1 MKFIDR
7 YLTVRRA
14 VLIALNPKAQTV
26 MISYK
31 DKNGELKTHN
41 IFSDKEKAKAMY
53 LEHWEN
59 LFLENSKDSESLKT
73 KLINFTKGIQDRWN
87 EYNRTDP
94 LRVIKTQVNEFNSS
108 KEDREI
114 VEKILGG
121 NMLTV
126 KGMIKI
132 LLLNKY
138 NAFVDL
144 HPDDTWYIEQVD
156 NYINQFY
163 AKLDSVFYTANG
175 LESDRDF
182 AIAVNHQPFAYVL
195 WLARKS
201 GKTVDY
207 VFNNMPLYYKIKM
220 VYLYINQ
227 QLKNANYTK
236 DEIRPVS

>member
-59 LFLENSKDSESLKT
+59 LFLENSKDAESLKT

-87 EYNRTDP
+87 ESNRADP
-94 LRVIKTQVNEFNSS
+94 LRVIKTQVNEFKSS

-114 VEKILGG
+114 VEKIG
-121 NMLTV
+121 
-126 KGMIKI
+126 
-132 LLLNKY
+132 
-138 NAFVDL
+138 
-144 HPDDTWYIEQVD
+144 
-156 NYINQFY
+156 
-163 AKLDSVFYTANG
+163 
-175 LESDRDF
+175 
-182 AIAVNHQPFAYVL
+182 
-195 WLARKS
+195 
-201 GKTVDY
+201 
-207 VFNNMPLYYKIKM
+207 
-220 VYLYINQ
+220 
-227 QLKNANYTK
+227 
-236 DEIRPVS
+236 

>member
-14 VLIALNPKAQTV
+14 ILIALNPKAQTV

-59 LFLENSKDSESLKT
+59 LFLENSKDAESLKT

-87 EYNRTDP
+87 ESNRTDP
-94 LRVIKTQVNEFNSS
+94 LRVIKTQVNEFKSS

-138 NAFVDL
+138 NAFADL

-156 NYINQFY
+156 NYIEQFY

-182 AIAVNHQPFAYVL
+182 AISIGHQPFAYVL
-195 WLARKS
+195 FLARKT
-201 GKTVDY
+201 GNMVDHT
-207 VFNNMPLYYKIKM
+207 FNNMPLYYRIKIISCF
-220 VYLYINQ
+220 INE
-227 QLKNANYTK
+227 QLSKVKNVRAA
-236 DEIRPVS
+236 